1 MVDSHGP
8 ILVDQLPGEG
18 ANHGLPSAVLPASGG
33 AKLRNIGQNLPH
45 HVQDLLRRIRLKLA
59 TGSLR
64 SETLDLSV
72 VICTY
77 NGEHRL
83 PDVLRCLLAQLG
95 VDHLVWEVIVVD
107 NNSTDGTAQVVE
119 DFRRQWPQTV
129 PLRYAFE
136 SRQGAGY
143 ARQHAIKIARSPL
156 VGFLDDDNNP
166 SLVWVASA
174 YRFSQDHLQAG
185 VYGSRIRG
193 DFEINPPPNF
203 ERIGAM
209 LALTERGDK
218 PLIYDAK
225 RKILPPS
232 AGLVVRRQ
240 AWLNSVPEVLTLAD
254 KIGFRAA
261 GEDLEVILH
270 MQRQGW
276 EVWYNPA
283 MRMYHKIPSSRFKRS
298 YLLLLFRGIGL
309 SRYHTRMLS
318 VAGWQRPLAMP
329 MYLLNDLRKILRHL
343 IRYRG
348 AAVTD
353 TVAACELTLYL
364 YSVISPF
371 YMTQRLWRQRWQRWR
386 RENISTVKG

>member
-1 MVDSHGP
+1 M
-8 ILVDQLPGEG
+8 
-18 ANHGLPSAVLPASGG
+18 
-33 AKLRNIGQNLPH
+33 
-45 HVQDLLRRIRLKLA
+45 RLKLA
-59 TGSLR
+59 TGSLGA
-64 SETLDLSV
+64 ETLDISV

-95 VDHLVWEVIVVD
+95 GAHLVWEVIVVD
-107 NNSTDGTAQVVE
+107 NNSTDGTAQVVA

-136 SRQGAGY
+136 PRQGAGY

-174 YRFSQDHLQAG
+174 HRFGQAHCQAG

-193 DFEINPPPNF
+193 DFEIDPPPNF

-218 PLIYDAK
+218 PLLYDAK

-232 AGLVVRRQ
+232 AGMVVRRQ
-240 AWLNSVPEVLTLAD
+240 AWLRSVPEVLTLAD

-283 MRMYHKIPSSRFKRS
+283 MRMHHKIPSSRFERH
-298 YLLLLFRGIGL
+298 YLLQLFRSIGL
-309 SRYHTRMLS
+309 SRHRTRMLS
-318 VAGWQRPLAMP
+318 VALWQRPLVMP
-329 MYLLNDLRKILRHL
+329 IYLINDLRKIVRHL
-343 IRYRG
+343 VRYRG
-348 AAVTD
+348 TAVTD
-353 TVAACELTLYL
+353 TVAACELTLYF

-371 YMTQRLWRQRWQRWR
+371 YMAQRLWRQQWR
-386 RENISTVKG
+386 RANRSMVDG